1 MKEHLCRIRK
11 EKNIFI
17 SSLKLDTSLFDN
29 QTTNLDWE
37 RQTILSSFC
46 HDSRPENWED
56 ILVSSDQTF
65 IKDLIVY
72 GQKNMIKVH
81 MFISSPFAV
90 HYERDIE
97 TTTISFVANIGGQSL
112 VIVCHLDYVSSFK
125 TRHLSVSKILFT
137 STLKKTPIHTSN
149 NSLRGLGKLEE
160 DNNENVV

>member
-11 EKNIFI
+11 EEKHIFI

-65 IKDLIVY
+65 IKDLIIY
-72 GQKNMIKVH
+72 GQKNLIKVH

-90 HYERDIE
+90 HYQRDIE

-112 VIVCHLDYVSSFK
+112 VIVEKVTQSMKFASRLRLVANSAICK
-125 TRHLSVSKILFT
+125 SVTEYDIVE
-137 STLKKTPIHTSN
+137 
-149 NSLRGLGKLEE
+149 SLLQH
-160 DNNENVV
+160 

>member
-11 EKNIFI
+11 EEKHIFI

-65 IKDLIVY
+65 IKDLIIY
-72 GQKNMIKVH
+72 GQKNLIKVH

-112 VIVCHLDYVSSFK
+112 VEKVTQSMKFASRLRLVANSAICKSVTEYDIVE
-125 TRHLSVSKILFT
+125 
-137 STLKKTPIHTSN
+137 
-149 NSLRGLGKLEE
+149 SLLQH
-160 DNNENVV
+160 

>member
-11 EKNIFI
+11 EEKRIFI

-46 HDSRPENWED
+46 HESRPENWED

-65 IKDLIVY
+65 IKDLIIY
-72 GQKNMIKVH
+72 GQKNLIKVH

-112 VIVCHLDYVSSFK
+112 VEKVTQSMKFASRLRLVANSAICKSVTQYDIVK
-125 TRHLSVSKILFT
+125 
-137 STLKKTPIHTSN
+137 
-149 NSLRGLGKLEE
+149 SLLQH
-160 DNNENVV
+160 